1 MSRRI
6 ASGDMRSRVTLQTPV
21 DSVDD
26 SGALLRVWTSIVDVW
41 AKIETQRGSELFV
54 AGEQETVLAHLVTI
68 RWRPDTASPMRFLL
82 GSRALY
88 IRAAFD
94 PDSRRRHL
102 VCRCDEYAA

>member
-1 MSRRI
+1 MSLRI
-6 ASGDMRSRVTLQTPV
+6 DTAGLRSRVTLQSPS

-26 SGALLRVWTSIVDVW
+26 SGALLRVWSDIADIW
-41 AKIETQRGSELFV
+41 ARIEPQRGAEIFV
-54 AGEQETVLAHLVTI
+54 AGEQESVLAHLVTI
-68 RWRPDTASPMRFLL
+68 RWRPDAASPMRLLL

-94 PDSRRRHL
+94 PDGRKRFL